1 MQAAV
6 FKRKE
11 RICMPDIRS
20 EQNRLR
26 VYIAE
31 NHQALADIEK
41 QYRPPESGIELIPYA
56 LNTPY
61 TELAEHVFVEKG
73 VKNHGTRYHYPLCLC
88 TSTHNTVIG
97 SRTLCQKTIEYL
109 HKEAEKVP
117 IDILS
122 VSAHMEESHI
132 LLVFLVR
139 VYLHL
144 PEDQDRMPH
153 FRRLYR
159 FLGEKTRPENTD
171 DVPNHLVIPKGHYY
185 HYSEAEKKIHEQEAV
200 RQHNLLVSST
210 EEKPFLNQISKYVP
224 EALPTKN
231 EKEECYYSLKTRQK
245 LAQMTILDYE
255 TFTATF
261 EDILSYVTTVEV
273 NTYFDVLRGRKKKQE
288 LMDVIDVYIRDTYI
302 KQRKSLPTEDVP
314 ILKQKLENA
323 LFQLYIVQELI
334 DDPEI
339 TDIKITAPNEI
350 RVRIKGKAYLSDVT
364 FFDAN
369 DYLRF
374 IRALTIKNNIDP
386 GIPSQTFTD
395 ESDPS
400 YILRFS
406 LTAGYITPTGMP
418 IIHIRKVSRKKLL
431 ADDLIQAGMFD
442 EKIRDY
448 LLDCGKNSKGVI
460 FAGPPGSGKT
470 VCLNWFLEDA
480 YPAEAEILVIQENDE
495 LFTYRKGVM
504 FEHVVRNPRDGEYA
518 CSLEDLGE
526 MALVAGA
533 NVFIIG
539 EVKGPEICSA
549 ITLANSGCRTALTIH
564 SQSSTDAIDKM
575 VELELSGR
583 ANINYEQAKR
593 LIKSFQTIVYLE
605 DFQIKEITEIIGYDE
620 KKKDMIYRP
629 IYRADVEEE
638 SAFSSEMKTRLMN
651 ARFGRDD
658 QTT

>member
-1 MQAAV
+1 MPNI
-6 FKRKE
+6 RK
-11 RICMPDIRS
+11 

-26 VYIAE
+26 VFIAE

-41 QYRPPESGIELIPYA
+41 QYRPSENGIELIPYA
-56 LNTPY
+56 MNTSY
-61 TELAEHVFVEKG
+61 TELAEHIFAEKG
-73 VKNHGTRYHYPLCLC
+73 VKNPGLRYRYPICLC
-88 TSTHNTVIG
+88 TSTHNSVIG
-97 SRTLCQKTIEYL
+97 SRTLCSKAIDYL

-122 VSAHMEESHI
+122 VSAHMEDNHI
-132 LLVFLVR
+132 LLIFLVR

-159 FLGEKTRPENTD
+159 YLGEKTKQEDSD
-171 DVPNHLVIPKGHYY
+171 DTPNHLIIPKGHYY
-185 HYSEAEKKIHEQEAV
+185 HYTEQEKKIHEKEAV
-200 RQHNLLVSST
+200 RQHQLLVSST
-210 EEKPFLNQISKYVP
+210 EDKPFLNQISKYVP
-224 EALPTKN
+224 EALPVKN
-231 EKEECYYSLKTRQK
+231 EKEECYYSLKTQQK

-255 TFTATF
+255 TFTKIF
-261 EDILSYVTTVEV
+261 EEMLAYVTSVEV
-273 NTYFDVLRGRKKKQE
+273 NTYFDVLRGRKKKEE
-288 LMDVIDVYIRDTYI
+288 LMNVIEVRIKEIFI
-302 KQRKSLPTEDVP
+302 KQRKILPNEDFP
-314 ILKQKLENA
+314 ILIKKLDNA

-334 DDPEI
+334 NDPEI
-339 TDIKITAPNEI
+339 TDIKITAPDEI

-364 FFDAN
+364 FFDAS

-374 IRALTIKNNIDP
+374 IRALAIKNNIDL
-386 GIPSQTFTD
+386 GVPSQTFTD
-395 ESDPS
+395 ESDPG

-418 IIHIRKVSRKKLL
+418 IIHIRKVSRRKLM
-431 ADDLIQAGMFD
+431 ADDLIQAGMFN

-460 FAGPPGSGKT
+460 FSGPPGSGKT

-504 FEHVVRNPRDGEYA
+504 FEHVVRNPRDDEYA
-518 CSLEDLGE
+518 CSLEDLGQ

-620 KKKDMIYRP
+620 KRKDMIYRP
-629 IYRADVEEE
+629 IYRADKEEE
-638 SAFSSEMKTRLMN
+638 SAFSVEMKNRLMN
-651 ARFGRDD
+651 ERFGRDD
-658 QTT
+658 EDHSSNKPLDQ

>member
-1 MQAAV
+1 
-6 FKRKE
+6 
-11 RICMPDIRS
+11 MPDVRS
-20 EQNRLR
+20 GQNRLR
-26 VYIAE
+26 VAIAE

-41 QYRPPESGIELIPYA
+41 QYRQPEGGVELIPYA
-56 LNTPY
+56 MNTSY
-61 TELAEHVFVEKG
+61 TELAEHVFIERG
-73 VKNHGTRYHYPLCLC
+73 VKHPGARYHYPLCLC

-97 SRTLCQKTIEYL
+97 SRTLCQKTREYL
-109 HKEAEKVP
+109 RKEAENVP

-122 VSAHMEESHI
+122 ISAHMEDNHI

-144 PEDQDRMPH
+144 PEDQDQMPH

-159 FLGEKTRPENTD
+159 FLGEKTKQEDTD
-171 DVPNHLVIPKGHYY
+171 DIPNHLIIPKGHYY
-185 HYSEAEKKIHEQEAV
+185 HYTEEEKEIHEKEAV
-200 RQHNLLVSST
+200 KQHGLLVAST
-210 EEKPFLNQISKYVP
+210 EEKPFLNQVSKYVP

-231 EKEECYYSLKTRQK
+231 EKEECYYSLKAQQK
-245 LAQMTILDYE
+245 LAQMTILDYDS
-255 TFTATF
+255 FTKIF
-261 EDILSYVTTVEV
+261 EEMLAYVTTVEV
-273 NTYFDVLRGRKKKQE
+273 NTYFDVLRGRKKKKE
-288 LMDVIDVYIRDTYI
+288 LMDVIEVRIKEMFIR
-302 KQRKSLPTEDVP
+302 QRKVLPNEDFP
-314 ILKQKLENA
+314 ILMKKLDNA

-334 DDPEI
+334 NDPEI
-339 TDIKITAPNEI
+339 TDIKITAPDEI

-374 IRALTIKNNIDP
+374 IHALAIKNNIDP

-395 ESDPS
+395 ESDPE

-448 LLDCGKNSKGVI
+448 LLDCGKHSKGVI

-518 CSLEDLGE
+518 CSLEDLGQ

-605 DFQIKEITEIIGYDE
+605 DFQIKEITEITGYDE
-620 KKKDMIYRP
+620 KRKDMVYRP
-629 IYRADVEEE
+629 IYRADKEEE
-638 SAFSSEMKTRLMN
+638 SIFTSEMKSRLMD
-651 ARFGRDD
+651 ARFGRDQMD
-658 QTT
+658 E